1 MVPKYFTNILLF
13 LIDYRLRAKEQS
25 ARIAMARAERAEAH
39 FAVIE
44 VQRERWLE
52 EEKAELERAA
62 YIRGRT
68 ARLAAGDGEAFVDRA
83 DLGVGNRTV
92 EERVRAFYAFHP
104 KFRDP
109 SKNLVRCLLSL
120 SCTPSLLFSRL
131 ARHRQCSV
139 RNTHTRTHHMN
150 PSNVSSSF
158 AFCSSP
164 PIACRT
170 GFLPNG
176 AGSATC

>member
-1 MVPKYFTNILLF
+1 MVTKYFTNLMLF

-25 ARIAMARAERAEAH
+25 ARVAMAEAERVEAH

-62 YIRGRT
+62 YIRRRT

-120 SCTPSLLFSRL
+120 SL
-131 ARHRQCSV
+131 AHPLSYSPVSHVTASALCG
-139 RNTHTRTHHMN
+139 TRTL
-150 PSNVSSSF
+150 
-158 AFCSSP
+158 ALT
-164 PIACRT
+164 I
-170 GFLPNG
+170 
-176 AGSATC
+176 